1 MWQTFL
7 FLISPSTSLDNV
19 HGIVNNLSVMFS
31 YHIGDVS
38 MEDMKNLTQ

>member
-19 HGIVNNLSVMFS
+19 HEMITNLSVMFS

-38 MEDMKNLTQ
+38 MQNRKNLTQ